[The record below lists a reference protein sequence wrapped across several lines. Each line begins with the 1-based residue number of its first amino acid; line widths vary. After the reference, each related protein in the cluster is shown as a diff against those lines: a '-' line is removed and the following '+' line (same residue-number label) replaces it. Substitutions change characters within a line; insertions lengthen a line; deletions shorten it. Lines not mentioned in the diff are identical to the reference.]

1 MRQRTSN
8 VIVVFCFL
16 FVLQAGI
23 VAYGMQDP
31 VTSETL
37 LCIALM
43 FASAIVDIV
52 IARSMLGRLRYI
64 ERSYIREVE
73 NQLEE
78 SLEAYA
84 ERAERANQVSLKLA
98 RGIDKELAAAQNA
111 LGQGNVDLMSEHIDK
126 SIALASQA
134 MSPRCNNAVV
144 SAVLSSKAQQCEDAG
159 IDFRTYVTLPVDL
172 PIEDTEIAAIFLH
185 LIDNAMRECQALVHE
200 GTHPQRL
207 QITVSSKIQAG
218 QFFAEVTSSCV
229 PENGVSPLWPS
240 QTAKRFAARPLGLST
255 VSDIV
260 AIHGG
265 VTSYDDRDGSLAWSI
280 MFPLPEA

>member
-1 MRQRTSN
+1 MRRRTSN

-16 FVLQAGI
+16 FVLQVGI

-31 VTSETL
+31 ITGKTL
-37 LCIALM
+37 LCMALM
-43 FASAIVDIV
+43 LASAIVDIV
-52 IARSMLGRLRYI
+52 IARNMLRRLHDV
-64 ERSYIREVE
+64 EESYIREVE

-98 RGIDKELAAAQNA
+98 QGVDKELAEAQDA
-111 LGQGNVDLMSEHIDK
+111 LRQGNADLMSEHLDR
-126 SIALASQA
+126 SIELASQA
-134 MSPRCNNAVV
+134 MSPRCNNVVV

-172 PIEDTEIAAIFLH
+172 PMEDTEIAAIFLH
-185 LIDNAMRECQALVHE
+185 LIDNAIRECQALIRE
-200 GTHPQRL
+200 GTGPQRL

-218 QFFAEVTSSCV
+218 QFFTEVTSSCA
-229 PENGVSPLWPS
+229 PEDGVSPLWPS

>member
-1 MRQRTSN
+1 MRQRMSA

-31 VTSETL
+31 VTGETL

-43 FASAIVDIV
+43 FASAAVDIV
-52 IARSMLGRLRYI
+52 VARSMLKRLHDV
-64 ERSYIREVE
+64 EQSYIREVE

-78 SLEAYA
+78 SLTSYA

-98 RGIDKELAAAQNA
+98 QGVDKELAAAQDA
-111 LGQGNVDLMSEHIDK
+111 LGQGDVDLMSEHLDK
-126 SIALASQA
+126 GIELASQA
-134 MSPRCNNAVV
+134 LSPRCNNVVV
-144 SAVLSSKAQQCEDAG
+144 SAMLSSKAQQCEDVG
-159 IDFRTYVTLPVDL
+159 IDFRSYVTLPVEL

-185 LIDNAMRECQALVHE
+185 LIDSAMRECLALVRE
-200 GTHPQRL
+200 GTDPQRL

-218 QFFAEVTSSCV
+218 QFFVEVTSSCT

-240 QTAKRFAARPLGLST
+240 QTATKFTVRSLGLSI

-260 AIHGG
+260 VRHGG
-265 VTSYDDRDGSLAWSI
+265 VSSYDDENGSLTWSI